1 MPPRRLMLAVAAGL
15 IALTTS
21 PAVSTPPTL
30 TAGMAV
36 SDPAGGA
43 VGIID
48 SVTAET
54 AVVAT
59 GTHKVALPL
68 TSFAKGDKGAV
79 ISLTRIELDAAAAKA
94 AENAATTLRAQ
105 IVSGTRISGSQGNV
119 LGMVKGVEGDLV
131 VVTSEHG
138 DARLPIAAIGNG
150 PHGLMVGMTAAEFEA
165 AVKAPR

>member
-1 MPPRRLMLAVAAGL
+1 MLVLATGFLAITAGQA
-15 IALTTS
+15 ISA
-21 PAVSTPPTL
+21 PPTL

-43 VGIID
+43 VGTID
-48 SVTAET
+48 SVTADA

-59 GTHKVALPL
+59 GAHKVALPL

-79 ISLTRIELDAAAAKA
+79 IGLTRTELDAAAAKA
-94 AENAATTLRAQ
+94 AENAAATLRAQ
-105 IVSGTRISGSQGNV
+105 IVPGAMISGSQGNA
-119 LGMVKGVEGDLV
+119 LGTVKAIDGDLV

-150 PHGLMVGMTAAEFEA
+150 PQGLMVAMTAAEFGA
-165 AVKAPR
+165 AVKAPK